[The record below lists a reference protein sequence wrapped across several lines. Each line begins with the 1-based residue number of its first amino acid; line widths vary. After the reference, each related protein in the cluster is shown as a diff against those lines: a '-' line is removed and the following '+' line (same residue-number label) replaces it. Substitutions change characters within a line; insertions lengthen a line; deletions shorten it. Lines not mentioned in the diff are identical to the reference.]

1 MSPDKK
7 GRKNF
12 FLNCLFIFAH
22 SLKNIMLQEEH
33 LFRKR
38 VNLFDGIMFVSGSMI
53 GSGIFIVSAD
63 IARNVGSPGW
73 LMMVWVIT
81 GIITLIG
88 AISYGELAAMMPNV
102 GGQYVFL
109 REAYHPLAGFLF
121 GWTTFLVI
129 QCGSIAAVAVGF
141 AKFTGVLIPWIS
153 EKNILVRIGPLNI
166 NSTQVVAMA
175 SILFLTWLNTR
186 GIVTGKT
193 VQNIFSSTKI
203 IVLLGFIILGLLIT
217 KGAQAWE
224 INKEVFWKASRVGP
238 ENQII
243 PLSGFMLIASVGM
256 ALVGSLFASDAWY
269 NITFISGEVINPRK
283 VVPLS
288 LLFGVLIVSVLYL
301 LANFVYIKF
310 LPVNGS
316 PDGTTVIE
324 RGIQFA
330 TDDRVATSA
339 MSVVVGDYAAI
350 IMAIFIMISTFG
362 CNNGLII
369 SGARVY
375 YAMARDGLFFKNV
388 GKLNSKGV
396 PGFAIAVQGL
406 WSILLCLSGTYSQL
420 LDYVIFAV
428 LLFFALTIFS
438 IFLLRRKRPDIPRPY
453 KAFGYPVVPALYI
466 VTTVAIMIILLI
478 YKPLYTFPGLGIVL
492 LGIPVFYLWDRYRK
506 KNGYNSELK

>member
-1 MSPDKK
+1 MQQGES
-7 GRKNF
+7 
-12 FLNCLFIFAH
+12 A
-22 SLKNIMLQEEH
+22 
-33 LFRKR
+33 FRKR
-38 VNLFDGIMFVSGSMI
+38 VNLFDGVMFVSGSMI

-73 LMMVWVIT
+73 LMVVWLIT
-81 GIITLIG
+81 GLITVIG
-88 AISYGELAAMMPNV
+88 ALSYGELAAMMPNV

-109 REAYHPLAGFLF
+109 KEAYHPLVGFLF

-153 EKNILVRIGPLNI
+153 EKNILFSLGPLNV
-166 NSTQVVAMA
+166 NSTQIVAMA
-175 SILFLTWLNTR
+175 SILFLTWINTR

-193 VQNIFSSTKI
+193 VQNIFSSTKV
-203 IVLLGFIILGLLIT
+203 IVLLGFIILGLLVSR
-217 KGAQAWE
+217 GAGAWDINRE
-224 INKEVFWKASRVGP
+224 IFWKAARVDEAG
-238 ENQII
+238 QLI
-243 PLSGFMLIASVGM
+243 PISGFILVAAVGM

-288 LLFGVLIVSVLYL
+288 LLFGTLIVSVLYL

-310 LPVNGS
+310 LPVT
-316 PDGTTVIE
+316 GTPGGATVIE

-350 IMAIFIMISTFG
+350 IMAVFIMISTFG

-375 YAMARDGLFFKNV
+375 YAMARDGLFFRKI
-388 GKLNSKGV
+388 GQLNSKGV
-396 PGFAIAVQGL
+396 PGLSITVQGV
-406 WSILLCLSGTYSQL
+406 WSILLCLSGTYSNL

-428 LLFFALTIFS
+428 LLFFALTILA
-438 IFLLRRKRPDIPRPY
+438 IFILRKKQPDIPRPY
-453 KAFGYPVVPALYI
+453 KAFGYPAIPSLYI
-466 VTTVAIMIILLI
+466 ITTTAIMIILLI
-478 YKPLYTFPGLGIVL
+478 FKPLYTFPGLGIVL
-492 LGIPVFYLWDRYRK
+492 LGIPVFFIWDHNRR
-506 KNGYNSELK
+506 KNGISLIKE